1 MGGKWGCGQE
11 KFITLPAPAPP
22 CSIFPSLCP
31 MADQVH
37 LFNGVR
43 YVPMKAIR
51 DPDRKWLSAG
61 WLSKQMSLNNYNKT
75 KPANIGIAVNPGQGS
90 WVGDYMVLEEAI
102 NCIPLLKQA
111 EARRFFG
118 LVMEEAWEGGRVWQ
132 PRYRSCTTP
141 AT

>member
-22 CSIFPSLCP
+22 CSILPFLCP

-43 YVPMKAIR
+43 YVPIKAIR

-75 KPANIGIAVNPGQGS
+75 KPADIGIVVNPGQGS
-90 WVGDYMVLEEAI
+90 RVGDWWGQSF
-102 NCIPLLKQA
+102 LL
-111 EARRFFG
+111 
-118 LVMEEAWEGGRVWQ
+118 M
-132 PRYRSCTTP
+132 
-141 AT
+141 